1 MRALAILTLALIAP
15 FAAHAQCS
23 GKDLIVALSPGQLA
37 PLRAAADAEQY
48 AVGNFWRAVKGPE
61 ELILVGTLHLD
72 DPRFDVLV
80 PAVLPYLT
88 SADLLLVEA
97 GPTEIEQL
105 KSHLARDPSLLVNTD
120 GPTLPE
126 ILPEAEWQAMSAAMT
141 ARGVPGFMA
150 AKFRPWYVSVLLSL
164 PPCAMTGDMTNG
176 LDQRLMS
183 LAEAQGIAISGLEPY
198 DTAFTIFQQVS
209 PEQQLAMLSSALAA
223 EVQSEDMTATLV
235 NSYFAED
242 VRLNWEFTEFW
253 VKSLPGIDP
262 ASAEAEFALF
272 EKTLMNQRNEA
283 WIPVIEAALVAQDG
297 PVFAAFGAL
306 HLAGERGVLNLL
318 SARGYQIERITLP

>member
-183 LAEAQGIAISGLEPY
+183 LAEAQGIAISGLVLIEP
-198 DTAFTIFQQVS
+198 
-209 PEQQLAMLSSALAA
+209 
-223 EVQSEDMTATLV
+223 
-235 NSYFAED
+235 
-242 VRLNWEFTEFW
+242 
-253 VKSLPGIDP
+253 
-262 ASAEAEFALF
+262 
-272 EKTLMNQRNEA
+272 
-283 WIPVIEAALVAQDG
+283 
-297 PVFAAFGAL
+297 
-306 HLAGERGVLNLL
+306 
-318 SARGYQIERITLP
+318 